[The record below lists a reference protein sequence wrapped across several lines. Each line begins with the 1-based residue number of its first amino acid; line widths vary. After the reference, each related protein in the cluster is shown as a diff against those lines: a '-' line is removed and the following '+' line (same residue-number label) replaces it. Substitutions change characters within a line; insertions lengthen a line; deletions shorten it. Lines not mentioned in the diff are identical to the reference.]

1 MWDGG
6 KRTTQQ
12 KVVEVLFSTSLAGC
26 KSAAGCGCM
35 VWCFA
40 ALGMLAHPSCIG
52 AVLHKSAC
60 MQCCMVAA
68 AAWWSADC
76 LRHSHAQGG
85 TGARR
90 CSTCTQAH
98 LASFFSPTTWYN
110 RSSGAGCG
118 PSASMPSCTQAA
130 PSHTRAVWHW
140 CEIMRLSLLVRSCT
154 MFPTRTRPHCSAPK
168 SARDSVQLQHCT
180 TWRASHFRDG
190 KAGSLWAWRYRQ
202 QACKRSACRQK
213 GQELAPVQS
222 CTCGWLTWR

>member
-1 MWDGG
+1 MHTAAPGHMRTRGPVSARCTVVWDGG

-35 VWCFA
+35 VWCWA

-85 TGARR
+85 TGARP
-90 CSTCTQAH
+90 CSTCTRAH
-98 LASFFSPTTWYN
+98 LCSFSVPQISTIAAVVLGVILLHPCQVALKLHP
-110 RSSGAGCG
+110 RSRGHATFHFGANLHVF
-118 PSASMPSCTQAA
+118 PACT
-130 PSHTRAVWHW
+130 
-140 CEIMRLSLLVRSCT
+140 
-154 MFPTRTRPHCSAPK
+154 
-168 SARDSVQLQHCT
+168 
-180 TWRASHFRDG
+180 
-190 KAGSLWAWRYRQ
+190 GSILH
-202 QACKRSACRQK
+202 
-213 GQELAPVQS
+213 G
-222 CTCGWLTWR
+222 